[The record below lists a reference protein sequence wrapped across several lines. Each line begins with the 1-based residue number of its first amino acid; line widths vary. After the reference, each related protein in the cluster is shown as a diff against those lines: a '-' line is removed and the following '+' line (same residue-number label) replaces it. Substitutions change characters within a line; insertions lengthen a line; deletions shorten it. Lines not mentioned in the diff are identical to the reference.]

1 MIKRLFLSVFIFS
14 FCALRV
20 FSVPFE
26 SLIPPVYAD
35 RLRSN
40 GEILIETQLSNPA
53 PRLLPQNS
61 GLRQFVSNAMGA
73 LNPNMLVEALYLY
86 KKPAPFH
93 TESSSWDAGQ
103 RTGVF
108 NQMTALST
116 LTGIQY
122 FSASRNAMRVFY
134 EQSAVID
141 SPTTKKPLPDP
152 VYPSPP
158 ASLTLY
164 ARQKDLTF
172 GDNVYRY
179 EYASAGDAIFFTQEN
194 ITALN
199 YGIIPAIGRG
209 NLRSVLAVIDCGD
222 SILIYAVSMAKA
234 ASVPGMQS
242 RVGNSFTNRA
252 EAVLKWF
259 TGRLD
264 SELFVQ

>member
-1 MIKRLFLSVFIFS
+1 MIKRLFISIFIFS
-14 FCALRV
+14 FLIPCV
-20 FSVPFE
+20 FSVPLE
-26 SLIPPVYAD
+26 SLIPSAYAD
-35 RLRSN
+35 RLRSS
-40 GEILIETQLSNPA
+40 GEILIETQLRNPT
-53 PRLLPQNS
+53 PNLLPQNS
-61 GLRQFVSNAMGA
+61 ELRQLTANAMGA

-86 KKPAPFH
+86 KKPVAFH
-93 TESSSWDAGQ
+93 TDSGSWDGGQ
-103 RTGVF
+103 RTRVF

-134 EQSAVID
+134 EYSAVID

-152 VYPSPP
+152 VYAQPP
-158 ASLTLY
+158 ASLTIY

-172 GDNVYRY
+172 GDNIYRY
-179 EYASAGDAIFFTQEN
+179 EYAAAGDAVFFTQEN
-194 ITALN
+194 VTALN

-209 NLRSVLAVIDCGD
+209 NLRSILAVIDCGD

-264 SELFVQ
+264 SELFL